1 MFTVIT
7 ITSSFFRFKLLLIF
21 IMSKEVY
28 YPLLRRRANWAKR
41 LIAEYRLN
49 PGDTWFCTITYD
61 DEHLPVSFDD
71 DDLPQV
77 DVSKRDVQLWFK
89 RFRENYGDR
98 LGHIRYFIVSEFG
111 ENTLRPHYHAI
122 IFTENK
128 CTTELLNEAILNTWN
143 NGYIIDVSR
152 VRGDG
157 ALRYV
162 ANYILSP
169 TQELRTLCL
178 MSRHPDLMYGGSG
191 NMYQSQ
197 MPGAASGSA
206 PNVDY
211 GSFSDNLRFAMQAQV
226 MDAQV
231 SKIEMENK
239 LLAEQALSQAS
250 LRELQSG
257 QAADA
262 LARAEHQ
269 KIYNRHAD
277 TRYFLENETRG
288 LKNTLLGADVNSYE
302 TRLRLDQQRVAND
315 NMRAKVQV
323 LQLGLNEKKLK
334 ADMEKIR
341 AEVSEIMS
349 RTKVNDVQQRKI
361 LADSIETEILNKYY
375 QDNGIVPSQSWTGK
389 LLDLV
394 PGVIRALR

>member
-1 MFTVIT
+1 MSFLENMVMGGIGAIGNLFTGG
-7 ITSSFFRFKLLLIF
+7 
-21 IMSKEVY
+21 MSARKQYKYQSMLMDKQNQQQIDFWKMNNEY
-28 YPLLRRRANWAKR
+28 NTPLAQRAR
-41 LIAEYRLN
+41 LEQA
-49 PGDTWFCTITYD
+49 
-61 DEHLPVSFDD
+61 
-71 DDLPQV
+71 
-77 DVSKRDVQLWFK
+77 
-89 RFRENYGDR
+89 
-98 LGHIRYFIVSEFG
+98 
-111 ENTLRPHYHAI
+111 
-122 IFTENK
+122 
-128 CTTELLNEAILNTWN
+128 
-143 NGYIIDVSR
+143 GY
-152 VRGDG
+152 
-157 ALRYV
+157 
-162 ANYILSP
+162 N
-169 TQELRTLCL
+169 
-178 MSRHPDLMYGGSG
+178 PDLMVGGSG

-231 SKIEMENK
+231 SKIEHENQ

-250 LRELQSG
+250 LRELQFS

-269 KIYNRHAD
+269 GIYNKHAD
-277 TRYFLENETRG
+277 TRYFLENETRS

-341 AEVSEIMS
+341 AEVAEIMS
-349 RTKVNDVQQRKI
+349 RIKVNGAQQRK
-361 LADSIETEILNKYY
+361 LVADAIETEALNHYY
-375 QDNGIVPSQSWTGK
+375 YKNGMIPTSNTMGWIANSIVNSITDYIDPYN
-389 LLDLV
+389 
-394 PGVIRALR
+394 PEE

>member
-1 MFTVIT
+1 MSFLENMATSAIGAIGNFFTGGA
-7 ITSSFFRFKLLLIF
+7 SARKQYRYQSKLMDKQNQQQIDF
-21 IMSKEVY
+21 WKMNNEY
-28 YPLLRRRANWAKR
+28 NTPFNQRAR
-41 LIAEYRLN
+41 LEQAGLN
-49 PGDTWFCTITYD
+49 
-61 DEHLPVSFDD
+61 
-71 DDLPQV
+71 
-77 DVSKRDVQLWFK
+77 
-89 RFRENYGDR
+89 
-98 LGHIRYFIVSEFG
+98 
-111 ENTLRPHYHAI
+111 
-122 IFTENK
+122 
-128 CTTELLNEAILNTWN
+128 
-143 NGYIIDVSR
+143 
-152 VRGDG
+152 
-157 ALRYV
+157 
-162 ANYILSP
+162 
-169 TQELRTLCL
+169 
-178 MSRHPDLMYGGSG
+178 PDLMYGGSG

-250 LRELQSG
+250 LRDLQSS

-269 KIYNRHAD
+269 GIYNKHAD
-277 TRYFLENETRG
+277 TRYFLENETRA

-341 AEVSEIMS
+341 AEVAEIMS
-349 RTKVNDVQQRKI
+349 RIEVNGAQQRK
-361 LADSIETEILNKYY
+361 LVADAIETEALNHYY
-375 QDNGIVPSQSWTGK
+375 YKNGMIPTSNTMGWIANSIVNSITDYIDPYNP
-389 LLDLV
+389 DE
-394 PGVIRALR
+394 

>member
-1 MFTVIT
+1 MSFLGNMAASAIGAIGNFFTGGA
-7 ITSSFFRFKLLLIF
+7 SARKQYQYQSKLMDKQNQQQIDF
-21 IMSKEVY
+21 WKMNNEY
-28 YPLLRRRANWAKR
+28 NTPFNQRAR
-41 LIAEYRLN
+41 LEQAGLN
-49 PGDTWFCTITYD
+49 
-61 DEHLPVSFDD
+61 
-71 DDLPQV
+71 
-77 DVSKRDVQLWFK
+77 
-89 RFRENYGDR
+89 
-98 LGHIRYFIVSEFG
+98 
-111 ENTLRPHYHAI
+111 
-122 IFTENK
+122 
-128 CTTELLNEAILNTWN
+128 
-143 NGYIIDVSR
+143 
-152 VRGDG
+152 
-157 ALRYV
+157 
-162 ANYILSP
+162 
-169 TQELRTLCL
+169 
-178 MSRHPDLMYGGSG
+178 PDLMYGGSG

-231 SKIEMENK
+231 SKIEHENQ
-239 LLAEQALSQAS
+239 LLAEQALNQAEQ
-250 LRELQSG
+250 RELWAA
-257 QAADA
+257 QAKEAW
-262 LARAEHQ
+262 LRAEHQ
-269 KIYNRHAD
+269 GIYNRHAD

-323 LQLGLNEKKLK
+323 LQLGLNEKRLK

-349 RTKVNDVQQRKI
+349 RIKVNDVQQRKI

-375 QDNGIVPSQSWTGK
+375 QDNGIVPSQSWAGK

>member
-1 MFTVIT
+1 MSFLENMAMSGIGVIGNLFTGG
-7 ITSSFFRFKLLLIF
+7 
-21 IMSKEVY
+21 MSARKQYKYQSMLMDKQNQQQIDFWKMNNEY
-28 YPLLRRRANWAKR
+28 NTPLAQRAR
-41 LIAEYRLN
+41 LEQA
-49 PGDTWFCTITYD
+49 
-61 DEHLPVSFDD
+61 
-71 DDLPQV
+71 
-77 DVSKRDVQLWFK
+77 
-89 RFRENYGDR
+89 
-98 LGHIRYFIVSEFG
+98 
-111 ENTLRPHYHAI
+111 
-122 IFTENK
+122 
-128 CTTELLNEAILNTWN
+128 
-143 NGYIIDVSR
+143 GY
-152 VRGDG
+152 
-157 ALRYV
+157 
-162 ANYILSP
+162 N
-169 TQELRTLCL
+169 
-178 MSRHPDLMYGGSG
+178 PDLMVGGSG

-231 SKIEMENK
+231 SKIEQENK
-239 LLAEQALSQAS
+239 LLAEQALNQAQQ
-250 LRELQSG
+250 RELWAA
-257 QAADA
+257 QAKEAWV
-262 LARAEHQ
+262 RAEHQ
-269 KIYNRHAD
+269 GIYNRHAD
-277 TRYFLENETRG
+277 TRYFLENETRA

-341 AEVSEIMS
+341 AEVSEITS
-349 RTKVNDVQQRKI
+349 RIKVNDVQQRKI

-375 QDNGIVPSQSWTGK
+375 QDNGIVPSQSWAGK

>member
-1 MFTVIT
+1 MSFLENMAMSAIGAVGNFFTGGA
-7 ITSSFFRFKLLLIF
+7 SARKQYQYQSKLMDKQNQQQIDF
-21 IMSKEVY
+21 WKMNNEY
-28 YPLLRRRANWAKR
+28 NTPFNQRAR
-41 LIAEYRLN
+41 LEQAGLN
-49 PGDTWFCTITYD
+49 
-61 DEHLPVSFDD
+61 
-71 DDLPQV
+71 
-77 DVSKRDVQLWFK
+77 
-89 RFRENYGDR
+89 
-98 LGHIRYFIVSEFG
+98 
-111 ENTLRPHYHAI
+111 
-122 IFTENK
+122 
-128 CTTELLNEAILNTWN
+128 
-143 NGYIIDVSR
+143 
-152 VRGDG
+152 
-157 ALRYV
+157 
-162 ANYILSP
+162 
-169 TQELRTLCL
+169 
-178 MSRHPDLMYGGSG
+178 PDLMYGGSG

-341 AEVSEIMS
+341 AEVAEIMS
-349 RTKVNDVQQRKI
+349 RIEVNGAQQRK
-361 LADSIETEILNKYY
+361 LVADAIETEALNHYY
-375 QDNGIVPSQSWTGK
+375 YKNGMIPTSNTMGWIANSIVNSITDYIDPYNP
-389 LLDLV
+389 DE
-394 PGVIRALR
+394 

>member
-1 MFTVIT
+1 MSFLENMAASAIGAIGNFFTGGA
-7 ITSSFFRFKLLLIF
+7 SARKQYQYQSKLMDKQNQQQIDF
-21 IMSKEVY
+21 WKMNNEY
-28 YPLLRRRANWAKR
+28 NTPFNQRAR
-41 LIAEYRLN
+41 LEQAGLN
-49 PGDTWFCTITYD
+49 
-61 DEHLPVSFDD
+61 
-71 DDLPQV
+71 
-77 DVSKRDVQLWFK
+77 
-89 RFRENYGDR
+89 
-98 LGHIRYFIVSEFG
+98 
-111 ENTLRPHYHAI
+111 
-122 IFTENK
+122 
-128 CTTELLNEAILNTWN
+128 
-143 NGYIIDVSR
+143 
-152 VRGDG
+152 
-157 ALRYV
+157 
-162 ANYILSP
+162 
-169 TQELRTLCL
+169 
-178 MSRHPDLMYGGSG
+178 PDLMYGGSG

-231 SKIEMENK
+231 SKIEHENQ
-239 LLAEQALSQAS
+239 LLAEQALNQAKQ
-250 LRELQSG
+250 RELWAA
-257 QAADA
+257 QAKEAW
-262 LARAEHQ
+262 LRAEHQ
-269 KIYNRHAD
+269 GIYNRHAD

-349 RTKVNDVQQRKI
+349 RIKVNDVQQRKI

-375 QDNGIVPSQSWTGK
+375 QDNGIVPSQSWAGK

>member
-1 MFTVIT
+1 MSFLENMAAGAIGAIGNFFTGGA
-7 ITSSFFRFKLLLIF
+7 SARKQYRYQSKLMDKQNQQQIDF
-21 IMSKEVY
+21 WKMNNEY
-28 YPLLRRRANWAKR
+28 NTPFNQRAR
-41 LIAEYRLN
+41 LEQAGLN
-49 PGDTWFCTITYD
+49 
-61 DEHLPVSFDD
+61 
-71 DDLPQV
+71 
-77 DVSKRDVQLWFK
+77 
-89 RFRENYGDR
+89 
-98 LGHIRYFIVSEFG
+98 
-111 ENTLRPHYHAI
+111 
-122 IFTENK
+122 
-128 CTTELLNEAILNTWN
+128 
-143 NGYIIDVSR
+143 
-152 VRGDG
+152 
-157 ALRYV
+157 
-162 ANYILSP
+162 
-169 TQELRTLCL
+169 
-178 MSRHPDLMYGGSG
+178 PDLMYGGSG

-231 SKIEMENK
+231 SKIEQENK
-239 LLAEQALSQAS
+239 LLAEQALNQAQQ
-250 LRELQSG
+250 RELWAA
-257 QAADA
+257 QAKEAWV
-262 LARAEHQ
+262 RAEHQ
-269 KIYNRHAD
+269 GIYNRHAD
-277 TRYFLENETRG
+277 TRYFLENETRA

-341 AEVSEIMS
+341 AEVSETMS
-349 RTKVNDVQQRKI
+349 RIKVNDVQQRKI

>member
-1 MFTVIT
+1 MSAIGAVGNFFTGGA
-7 ITSSFFRFKLLLIF
+7 SARKQYQYQSKLMDKQNQQQIDF
-21 IMSKEVY
+21 WKMNNEY
-28 YPLLRRRANWAKR
+28 NTPFNQRAR
-41 LIAEYRLN
+41 LEQAGLN
-49 PGDTWFCTITYD
+49 
-61 DEHLPVSFDD
+61 
-71 DDLPQV
+71 
-77 DVSKRDVQLWFK
+77 
-89 RFRENYGDR
+89 
-98 LGHIRYFIVSEFG
+98 
-111 ENTLRPHYHAI
+111 
-122 IFTENK
+122 
-128 CTTELLNEAILNTWN
+128 
-143 NGYIIDVSR
+143 
-152 VRGDG
+152 
-157 ALRYV
+157 
-162 ANYILSP
+162 
-169 TQELRTLCL
+169 
-178 MSRHPDLMYGGSG
+178 PDLMYGGSG

-341 AEVSEIMS
+341 AEVAEIMS
-349 RTKVNDVQQRKI
+349 RIEVNGAQQRK
-361 LADSIETEILNKYY
+361 LVADAIETEALNHYY
-375 QDNGIVPSQSWTGK
+375 YKNGMIPTSNTMGWIANSIVNSITDYIDPYNP
-389 LLDLV
+389 DE
-394 PGVIRALR
+394 

>member
-1 MFTVIT
+1 MSFLENMATSAIGAIGNFFTGGA
-7 ITSSFFRFKLLLIF
+7 SARKQYQYQSKLMDKQNQQQIDF
-21 IMSKEVY
+21 WKMNNEY
-28 YPLLRRRANWAKR
+28 NTPFNQRAR
-41 LIAEYRLN
+41 LEQAGLN
-49 PGDTWFCTITYD
+49 
-61 DEHLPVSFDD
+61 
-71 DDLPQV
+71 
-77 DVSKRDVQLWFK
+77 
-89 RFRENYGDR
+89 
-98 LGHIRYFIVSEFG
+98 
-111 ENTLRPHYHAI
+111 
-122 IFTENK
+122 
-128 CTTELLNEAILNTWN
+128 
-143 NGYIIDVSR
+143 
-152 VRGDG
+152 
-157 ALRYV
+157 
-162 ANYILSP
+162 
-169 TQELRTLCL
+169 
-178 MSRHPDLMYGGSG
+178 PDLMYGGSG
-191 NMYQSQ
+191 SMYQSQ

-250 LRELQSG
+250 LRDLQSS

-269 KIYNRHAD
+269 GIYNKHAD
-277 TRYFLENETRG
+277 TRYFLENETRA

-349 RTKVNDVQQRKI
+349 RTKVNSAQERKI
-361 LADSIETEILNKYY
+361 QADALETELLNYY
-375 QDNGIVPSQSWTGK
+375 YYSNGNVPSSSLATQIFNGSYMGGATG
-389 LLDLV
+389 
-394 PGVIRALR
+394 PSAHGISIPQR

>member
-1 MFTVIT
+1 MSFLENMATSAIGAIGNFFTGGA
-7 ITSSFFRFKLLLIF
+7 SARKQYRYQSKLMDKQNQQQIDF
-21 IMSKEVY
+21 WKMNNEY
-28 YPLLRRRANWAKR
+28 NTPFNQRAR
-41 LIAEYRLN
+41 LEQAGLN
-49 PGDTWFCTITYD
+49 
-61 DEHLPVSFDD
+61 
-71 DDLPQV
+71 
-77 DVSKRDVQLWFK
+77 
-89 RFRENYGDR
+89 
-98 LGHIRYFIVSEFG
+98 
-111 ENTLRPHYHAI
+111 
-122 IFTENK
+122 
-128 CTTELLNEAILNTWN
+128 
-143 NGYIIDVSR
+143 
-152 VRGDG
+152 
-157 ALRYV
+157 
-162 ANYILSP
+162 
-169 TQELRTLCL
+169 
-178 MSRHPDLMYGGSG
+178 PDLMYGGSG
-191 NMYQSQ
+191 SMYQSQ

-250 LRELQSG
+250 LRDLQSS

-269 KIYNRHAD
+269 GIYNKHAD
-277 TRYFLENETRG
+277 TRYFLENETRA

-341 AEVSEIMS
+341 AEVAEIMS
-349 RTKVNDVQQRKI
+349 RIKVNDAQQRK
-361 LADSIETEILNKYY
+361 LVADAIETEALNHYY
-375 QDNGIVPSQSWTGK
+375 YKNGMIPTSNTMGWIANSIVNSITDYIDPYNP
-389 LLDLV
+389 DE
-394 PGVIRALR
+394 

>member
-1 MFTVIT
+1 MSFLENMAASAIGAIGNFFTGGA
-7 ITSSFFRFKLLLIF
+7 SARKQYQYQSKLMDKQNQQQIDF
-21 IMSKEVY
+21 WKMNNEY
-28 YPLLRRRANWAKR
+28 NTPFNQRAR
-41 LIAEYRLN
+41 LERAGLN
-49 PGDTWFCTITYD
+49 
-61 DEHLPVSFDD
+61 
-71 DDLPQV
+71 
-77 DVSKRDVQLWFK
+77 
-89 RFRENYGDR
+89 
-98 LGHIRYFIVSEFG
+98 
-111 ENTLRPHYHAI
+111 
-122 IFTENK
+122 
-128 CTTELLNEAILNTWN
+128 
-143 NGYIIDVSR
+143 
-152 VRGDG
+152 
-157 ALRYV
+157 
-162 ANYILSP
+162 
-169 TQELRTLCL
+169 
-178 MSRHPDLMYGGSG
+178 PDLMYGGSG

-231 SKIEMENK
+231 SKIEHENQ
-239 LLAEQALSQAS
+239 LLAEQALTQAS
-250 LRELQSG
+250 LRDLQSG

-349 RTKVNDVQQRKI
+349 RVKVNNAQQRK
-361 LADSIETEILNKYY
+361 LVADAIETEALNHYY
-375 QDNGIVPSQSWTGK
+375 YKNGMIPTSNTMGWIANSIVNSITDYIDPYN
-389 LLDLV
+389 
-394 PGVIRALR
+394 PEE

>member
-1 MFTVIT
+1 MAINWSSIGQGA
-7 ITSSFFRFKLLLIF
+7 ITSAIGAIGNLFTGGASARKQYQYQSKLMDKQNQQQIDF
-21 IMSKEVY
+21 WKMNNEY
-28 YPLLRRRANWAKR
+28 NTPFNQRAR
-41 LIAEYRLN
+41 LEQAGLN
-49 PGDTWFCTITYD
+49 
-61 DEHLPVSFDD
+61 
-71 DDLPQV
+71 
-77 DVSKRDVQLWFK
+77 
-89 RFRENYGDR
+89 
-98 LGHIRYFIVSEFG
+98 
-111 ENTLRPHYHAI
+111 
-122 IFTENK
+122 
-128 CTTELLNEAILNTWN
+128 
-143 NGYIIDVSR
+143 
-152 VRGDG
+152 
-157 ALRYV
+157 
-162 ANYILSP
+162 
-169 TQELRTLCL
+169 
-178 MSRHPDLMYGGSG
+178 PDLMYGGSG

-226 MDAQV
+226 MDAQI
-231 SKIEMENK
+231 SKIEQENR
-239 LLAEQALSQAS
+239 LLAEQALTQAS
-250 LRELQSG
+250 LRDLQSG

-341 AEVSEIMS
+341 AEVAEIMS
-349 RTKVNDVQQRKI
+349 RIKVNGAQQRK
-361 LADSIETEILNKYY
+361 LVADAIETEALNHYY
-375 QDNGIVPSQSWTGK
+375 YKNGMIPTSNTMGWIANSVVNSITDYIDPYN
-389 LLDLV
+389 
-394 PGVIRALR
+394 PEE